1 MTDWFTPNS
10 MSNVI
15 AMPRERLEVTLDQAI
30 NLQRNFDVML
40 EDLKSQ
46 EDK

>member
-1 MTDWFTPNS
+1 MTDWFTPDS
-10 MSNVI
+10 VRKVVE
-15 AMPRERLEVTLDQAI
+15 MPRERLEVTLDQAI